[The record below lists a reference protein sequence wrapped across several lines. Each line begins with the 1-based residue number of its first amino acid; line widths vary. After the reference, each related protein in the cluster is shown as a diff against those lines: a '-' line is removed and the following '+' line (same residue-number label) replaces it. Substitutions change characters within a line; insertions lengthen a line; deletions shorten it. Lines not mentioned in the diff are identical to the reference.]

1 MYYVY
6 ISDDDYKYEI
16 ISVSGTMG
24 LLDPKFGGSDVPT
37 YYITVIIDYNGEHIS
52 MMDRPFDLSG
62 IRFYEDDNQVP
73 FEYISQKLLVK

>member
-24 LLDPKFGGSDVPT
+24 VNKAHGASTIPS
-37 YYITVIIDYNGEHIS
+37 YYLVVTIDYNGERIS
-52 MMDRPFDLSG
+52 LMDRPFDLSG
-62 IRFYEDDNQVP
+62 MKFYEDDTLVP
-73 FEYISQKLLVK
+73 FEHISRNLLIK

>member
-24 LLDPKFGGSDVPT
+24 INKGFNDNDTPH
-37 YYITVIIDYNGEHIS
+37 YYLIVTIDYNGEHIS
-52 MMDRPFDLSG
+52 LMDRPFDLSG
-62 IRFYEDDNQVP
+62 MKFYEDDNEVM
-73 FEYISQKLLVK
+73 FEHISRNLLVK

>member
-24 LLDPKFGGSDVPT
+24 FNKGFSESETPS
-37 YYITVIIDYNGEHIS
+37 YYLVVTIDYNGEHIS
-52 MMDRPFDLSG
+52 LMDRPFDLSG
-62 IRFYEDDNQVP
+62 MRFYEDDTLVP
-73 FEYISQKLLVK
+73 FEHISRNLLVK